1 MITQAVAQKVKG
13 AECLPT
19 ISALTHRQIG
29 HQGGAF

>member
-13 AECLPT
+13 AERLHT
-19 ISALTHRQIG
+19 ILAWTHRQIG